1 VARAVK
7 PRPPAPGRGQ
17 ARTRLARGAVVT
29 AARALFLERG
39 YAATTI
45 ESISDRADV
54 PPATVYRLFQSKL
67 GILKAVLDVSI
78 AGDDAEVAVPE
89 RPRVQELFA
98 TADAREQL
106 AGFVEFTRDINARAG
121 SVYQILVS
129 AAAADADAAALLEEI
144 TRQRHEGQRQ
154 IAKSLARKGA
164 LKPELR
170 AREAEDL
177 IHALMSPEVYRL
189 LVVDRGWTPTRY
201 SDWLS
206 RTLIDQLLGG

>member
-1 VARAVK
+1 
-7 PRPPAPGRGQ
+7 
-17 ARTRLARGAVVT
+17 
-29 AARALFLERG
+29 LERG

-78 AGDDAEVAVPE
+78 AGDDAAVAVPE

-98 TADAREQL
+98 TADPRAQL

-129 AAAADADAAALLEEI
+129 AAAADVDAAALLEEI

-154 IAKSLARKGA
+154 IAKSLARNGV
-164 LKPELR
+164 LKPHLR
-170 AREAEDL
+170 ARDAEDL

-189 LVVDRGWTPTRY
+189 LVVDRGWSPERY
-201 SDWLS
+201 ADWLS
-206 RTLIDQLLGG
+206 GTLISQLLEPA